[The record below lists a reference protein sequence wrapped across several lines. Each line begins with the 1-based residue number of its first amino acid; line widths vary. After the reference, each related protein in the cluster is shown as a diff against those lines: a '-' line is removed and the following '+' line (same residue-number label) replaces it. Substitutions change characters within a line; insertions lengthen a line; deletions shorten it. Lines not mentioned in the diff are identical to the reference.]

1 MNNPQ
6 NLPNVIQAFGEAL
19 QANPLTDNTLEIQI
33 TITREGNRAVR
44 YRFNKSGE
52 LVARHNRY
60 YNKPQFGSQAAY
72 ERYLA
77 EQRERNSLRD
87 GLYYRNPEREAYQR
101 EYQKEYQQKLR
112 ESRRESRR

>member
-19 QANPLTDNTLEIQI
+19 QANPLTDNTLEVQI

-72 ERYLA
+72 ERHLA
-77 EQRERNSLRD
+77 EMRERNSLRN

-101 EYQKEYQQKLR
+101 EYQKKYQQRLR
-112 ESRRESRR
+112 ESRR

>member
-19 QANPLTDNTLEIQI
+19 QANPLTDNTLEVQI

-60 YNKPQFGSQAAY
+60 YNKPQFASQVAY
-72 ERYLA
+72 DRYLA
-77 EQRERNSLRD
+77 EKRESNSLRD

-101 EYQKEYQQKLR
+101 EYQKEYQQRLR
-112 ESRRESRR
+112 ESRR

>member
-1 MNNPQ
+1 MNNPK

-19 QANPLTDNTLEIQI
+19 QANPLTDNTLEVQI

-60 YNKPQFGSQAAY
+60 YNKPQFVSQAKY
-72 ERYLA
+72 DRYLA
-77 EQRERNSLRD
+77 EMREKNSLRD
-87 GLYYRNPEREAYQR
+87 GLYYRNPEREEYQR
-101 EYQKEYQQKLR
+101 EYQKEYQRKLR
-112 ESRRESRR
+112 ESRR